1 MLDVSMHI
9 MKSCVH
15 ILDSYLDIEMRLRL
29 WEDAVSQ
36 KYFCGNA
43 FMAERWDF
51 QKKSRDLFLI
61 SAHNP

>member
-43 FMAERWDF
+43 FMAER
-51 QKKSRDLFLI
+51 
-61 SAHNP
+61 